1 VIDEATLAQAFS
13 SAINSGSYGVTSSVT
28 GAIIT
33 ITGDPGQVVN
43 ITTSGENNYVVP
55 VDRDSLVKYDI
66 RNIPDVSSSSV
77 PQLYKD
83 GNIITNMREPLSKG
97 DISRIKSSGYI
108 YTKESMMIPQVPQV
122 VDNTGNFVD
131 RIAVPA
137 THVESLFRREQT
149 LIAESHRNV
158 ESVLRSFPEIGFP
171 IFATSQAKSNR
182 WFFVEA
188 GGNSV
193 ASSASIGIAL
203 YTISPSDY
211 ERLVFKDDDAAF
223 SSALSARVPNVGQ
236 NYESIL
242 SLLTEDTRSYNASG
256 LHAGINISP
265 DIFGAKSIDRIKSE
279 LTQEQIDG
287 FIKYAMIPPIVAG
300 EQGDGDVIYSQDP
313 TRLYLD
319 LLELAIQIDDALIEQ
334 RFIALAGA
342 YIADASELT
351 ELFADS
357 KYAEYVFGINESETP
372 PEDNYGLGGIPIDA
386 TVTMSKLYFRNMRN
400 QAMTLSGKPYSVP
413 LADTQTVAAIS
424 VIPVLG
430 IEATATDP
438 INIVLGDGTV
448 KISSFEV
455 LDDLKAYIDHPK
467 ISDTKAEDFVVSEIA
482 RTGYFSSN
490 IDLGLSKC
498 TTGVS
503 DKYKTTVWTELM
515 DGIEIA
521 DDGSIRS
528 VNSAKSYIQSLY
540 QSYDMITEE
549 QMTIMLSS
557 YEFLSGGFDDSSSS
571 KRNSYSAITTLFL
584 KIFLYLKEKK
594 DTIAYADWE
603 ATFDGIVGRLF
614 MDDEF
619 ETEILPYELFVAW
632 VCSIGGHAAFADSS
646 TISTDGSTYMTDFIT
661 DADVLLSA
669 LTKQDAEGIS
679 DTKTISVK
687 IDSHGR
693 HGTSVALT
701 GA

>member
-1 VIDEATLAQAFS
+1 
-13 SAINSGSYGVTSSVT
+13 
-28 GAIIT
+28 
-33 ITGDPGQVVN
+33 
-43 ITTSGENNYVVP
+43 
-55 VDRDSLVKYDI
+55 
-66 RNIPDVSSSSV
+66 
-77 PQLYKD
+77 
-83 GNIITNMREPLSKG
+83 
-97 DISRIKSSGYI
+97 
-108 YTKESMMIPQVPQV
+108 
-122 VDNTGNFVD
+122 
-131 RIAVPA
+131 
-137 THVESLFRREQT
+137 
-149 LIAESHRNV
+149 
-158 ESVLRSFPEIGFP
+158 
-171 IFATSQAKSNR
+171 
-182 WFFVEA
+182 
-188 GGNSV
+188 
-193 ASSASIGIAL
+193 
-203 YTISPSDY
+203 
-211 ERLVFKDDDAAF
+211 
-223 SSALSARVPNVGQ
+223 
-236 NYESIL
+236 
-242 SLLTEDTRSYNASG
+242 
-256 LHAGINISP
+256 
-265 DIFGAKSIDRIKSE
+265 
-279 LTQEQIDG
+279 
-287 FIKYAMIPPIVAG
+287 
-300 EQGDGDVIYSQDP
+300 
-313 TRLYLD
+313 
-319 LLELAIQIDDALIEQ
+319 
-334 RFIALAGA
+334 LAGA

-400 QAMTLSGKPYSVP
+400 QAMMLSGKPYSVP

-438 INIVLGDGTV
+438 INVMLGDGTV
-448 KISSFEV
+448 KTASFEV
-455 LDDLKAYIDHPK
+455 LDDIKAYIDHPK

-549 QMTIMLSS
+549 QMTIMMSS

-594 DTIAYADWE
+594 DTITYADWE